1 MFERRAATEPSRRSF
16 AAVRGHLKA
25 RLRLAA
31 GHRITILQNG
41 AEFFPTLI
49 DSIDRA
55 QVSVEL
61 ETYIFNDDRSGQAVA
76 DALARAAARGVAVR
90 LVVDGFGTVAL
101 EGRVAEVI
109 GSSRVEV
116 RVFRPFR
123 TVIGMRLRVLR
134 RLHRKLCVI
143 DGSEAF
149 AGGINL
155 LDDRVDPRHGPLEAP
170 RLDFALRVTGP
181 LVAEVDEAMRRLW
194 DEASEQSPSVP
205 GARAAGPWP
214 DLTGVSQAGAG
225 LPQRLPGP
233 TQGLAGPT
241 QRLPG
246 PTQGLAG
253 PTQGAC
259 PVSTA
264 RYPDAPQSFDAV
276 HAGLALR
283 DNVRNRRTIE
293 RFYLRVLGR
302 ARREVLIASPYFLPG
317 RRFRRALCAAARR
330 GVRVRLL
337 LQGRVEYRLPHLGTL
352 ALYEPLLRE
361 GVEIIEYGPSFLHAK
376 VAIADDWVTVGSANI
391 DPFSL
396 LLAREA
402 NVVARSRPLAQALR
416 ERLEQAVERGGRAV
430 ELDRVEREP
439 LWRRLAARAAWLMIR
454 IGVAVSGS
462 GLRY

>member
-1 MFERRAATEPSRRSF
+1 MFERRVATESSRRSF
-16 AAVRGHLKA
+16 AALRGHLKA

-41 AEFFPTLI
+41 AEFFPVLI

-55 QVSVEL
+55 QVSVAL

-101 EGRVAEVI
+101 EGRVAEII
-109 GSSRVEV
+109 GSSGVEV

-134 RLHRKLCVI
+134 RLHRKLCVV

-149 AGGINL
+149 AGGINM
-155 LDDRVDPRHGPLEAP
+155 LDDWVDPRHGPLEAP

-194 DEASEQSPSVP
+194 DEASEHSPAAPGAAGLQQGTAGMQPCASGPSQGVP
-205 GARAAGPWP
+205 G
-214 DLTGVSQAGAG
+214 
-225 LPQRLPGP
+225 LP
-233 TQGLAGPT
+233 
-241 QRLPG
+241 
-246 PTQGLAG
+246 
-253 PTQGAC
+253 QGAC
-259 PVSTA
+259 PASTA
-264 RYPDAPQSFDAV
+264 WGWAASASFDGV

-352 ALYEPLLRE
+352 ALYESLLRE

-416 ERLEQAVERGGRAV
+416 ARLEQEIERGGRAV

-439 LWRRLAARAAWLMIR
+439 LWRRLATRAAWLMMR
-454 IGVAVSGS
+454 IGVAISGS